1 MLVFNGKPTGEWL
14 SREDTPSPMASL
26 EATFLMETIDA
37 YEEQYIMVLDVTNTF
52 IQTNITPNKD
62 GEEKAIMVI
71 TGGLV

>member
-1 MLVFNGKPTGEWL
+1 MFNGKPTREWL
-14 SREDTPSPMASL
+14 AREDTPSPTASL
-26 EATFLMETIDA
+26 EATFLMARINA
-37 YEEQYIMVLDVTNTF
+37 YEEQYIVVLDVTNTF